1 MKRIKQIC
9 LFLLLIQTMVMS
21 AQRNEV
27 YNNRIASLQ
36 VIAGNR
42 WTALPIVQ
50 LGGSEPIC
58 IDFDDL
64 THEYHRYTYKIEHCE
79 ADWTVSEDLFVSD
92 YLQGFG
98 EGNTIDDAQESIN
111 TNVLYTHY
119 SLRIPNERCRIKMS
133 GNYKLTVMDENDDNE
148 PMFTACFMVLD
159 PSMGVHLSV
168 STNTDIDIN
177 NAHQQVSATLSY
189 GNTTVTVPREQI
201 MTVVMQNRRWD
212 TAKINIQP
220 QYVMADGLRWNH
232 CRDWIFPAGNEYRKF
247 EVLDVDRPSMGIDHL
262 EWDGEYYHAYPFLS
276 EPRKNYVYDEDADG
290 AFLIR
295 NSDNVEI
302 HTASDYVMVH
312 YTLLCPSPVKGD
324 VYINN
329 AWTHDRFLPE
339 YRMTYNEETRCYEAV
354 LMQKLGYYSYQ
365 YLWMTPDG
373 TIHTMPT
380 EGDFYQTENS
390 YQMLV
395 YYRGQGERT
404 DRLVGYQEYIYK

>member
-36 VIAGNR
+36 VMAGNR

-111 TNVLYTHY
+111 TNVPYTHY

-177 NAHQQVSATLSY
+177 NAHQQVSASLSY